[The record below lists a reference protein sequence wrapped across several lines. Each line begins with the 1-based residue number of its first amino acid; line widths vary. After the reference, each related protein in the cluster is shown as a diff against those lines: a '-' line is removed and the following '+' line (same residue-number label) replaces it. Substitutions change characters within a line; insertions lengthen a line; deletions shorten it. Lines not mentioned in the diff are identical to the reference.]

1 MKHLSPLRARSL
13 CAAVLIFGGCNAGG
27 SPFAPS
33 GSPTRSASR
42 PAQPSK
48 AVERV
53 IYSFDQSTGYRPAAG
68 MLVDRTGALFGSS
81 FRGGAL
87 DLGDVFKLTR
97 HGKAYTENTLWNF
110 GYGKDGT
117 NPVAGLMEDA
127 SGALYGTTEGGG
139 ANPYGYGYGTV
150 FKLTPSGST
159 YTESVLWSFNGHD
172 GEAPYAGLVSDHNGL
187 LYGTTCCAG
196 IHGGGTVFKLAPS
209 GSRYIETVLWFFG
222 NGQDGQNSYAGLL
235 LKDGALYGT
244 AARGGSNICNWYSNV
259 GCGIVFKLTPHGKTY
274 KEQILWNFGGTPDG
288 SFPEAGLIADA
299 TGSLYGT
306 TDSGG
311 TYASGTVFK
320 LTRNGKKYTES
331 VLWSFGNGS
340 DGRDPQGGLV
350 AAASGALYGT
360 TYTGGA
366 YGNGSVFE
374 LLPSGSGYTERLLWS
389 FLSGQDGALPQ
400 DGLVA
405 DKKGAFYGTTSFGG
419 NSYTYSGGCAQ
430 GCGTVFEVRP

>member
-1 MKHLSPLRARSL
+1 MNTQSSVKYASAIW
-13 CAAVLIFGGCNAGG
+13 AAVVIFAGCTGGG
-27 SPFAPS
+27 SQFAPS
-33 GSPTRSASR
+33 GSPARSASR
-42 PAQPSK
+42 SAQPSK

-68 MLVDRTGALFGSS
+68 MFVDRTGALFGTS

-87 DLGDVFKLTR
+87 DLGDVFKLSR

-110 GYGKDGT
+110 GYGKDGS

-127 SGALYGTTEGGG
+127 SGALYSTTDGGG
-139 ANPYGYGYGTV
+139 TFDFGTA

-172 GEAPYAGLVSDHNGL
+172 GGAPYAGLISDHNGT
-187 LYGTTCCAG
+187 LYGTTCCYG
-196 IHGGGTVFKLAPS
+196 IYGGGTVFKLSPS

-235 LKDGALYGT
+235 MKDGALYGT
-244 AARGGSNICNWYSNV
+244 TARGGSVICSFYSNV

-274 KEQILWNFGGTPDG
+274 TEQILWNFGGAPDG

-299 TGSLYGT
+299 AGSLYGT

-311 TYASGTVFK
+311 TYGAGSVFK

-340 DGRDPQGGLV
+340 DGTNPQGGLV
-350 AAASGALYGT
+350 ADASGTLYGT
-360 TYTGGA
+360 TYDGGA
-366 YGNGSVFE
+366 YGNGAVFE
-374 LLPSGSGYTERLLWS
+374 LLPSGSGYTEHLLWS

-405 DKKGAFYGTTSFGG
+405 DKKGELYGTTSFGG
-419 NSYTYSGGCAQ
+419 NPSACAQ
-430 GCGTVFEVRP
+430 GCGTVFKVHP